1 MTAPGEEGGRPHDA
15 DRPPTSRPPRGG
27 AHAWAGRGRIAPLAR
42 RSVPWLV
49 AGGCLAWAFAVVP
62 VEALLE
68 ALAQA
73 RLEQLVP
80 LAVLAVV
87 VWFLLESAA
96 YAYAFSRFNQAILSW
111 REARSLRAVTYL
123 LTVIHWHVAKAA
135 VVLRVHATHGIGL
148 LAGTSTL
155 LLYQMVGILVLA
167 VFATIGASLRPTL
180 PAAREVLIAALLLAL
195 GTLIGFGLLRADR
208 PRIGLLDELRRLA
221 LFQAYRR
228 LELRDL
234 AVLCALKAAYQLVF
248 VLVYW
253 LGLRAF
259 GVALSFPHVLVAT
272 ALLQVVGG
280 LPIAPA
286 GLGTQQAAML
296 LFFSDPLEDGAD
308 APAILA
314 FAFVLPLTTMIL
326 RGLLA
331 CLYLGDLARP
341 SPPPVGTAD
350 TVGDDDAGPAPASPP
365 AAGPLARTSSS
376 SSATTRV

>member
-1 MTAPGEEGGRPHDA
+1 MTSPAEEGGRPHGA
-15 DRPPTSRPPRGG
+15 GGPPHAPAPRGG
-27 AHAWAGRGRIAPLAR
+27 PNARTSVRIAPLAR
-42 RSVPWLV
+42 RLLPWLV
-49 AGGCLAWAFAVVP
+49 AVGCLAWAFAVVP

-73 RLEQLVP
+73 SLERLVP
-80 LAVLAVV
+80 LAVVAVV

-96 YAYAFSRFNQAILSW
+96 YAYAFSRFNAPLSW

-135 VVLRVHATHGIGL
+135 VVLRLHATHGIGL

-167 VFATIGASLRPTL
+167 VFATIGAVFRPSL
-180 PAAREVLIAALLLAL
+180 PAAREVLIAALLLVL

-208 PRIGLLDELRRLA
+208 PKIGLLEELRRLTV
-221 LFQAYRR
+221 FQAWRQ

-234 AVLCALKAAYQLVF
+234 AMLCALKAAYQLVF

-259 GVALSFPHVLVAT
+259 DVALSFPHVLVAT

-296 LFFSDPLEDGAD
+296 LFFSDPRRAGTD

-314 FAFVLPLTTMIL
+314 FAFVLPFTTMVL
-326 RGLLA
+326 RALLA

-341 SPPPVGTAD
+341 A
-350 TVGDDDAGPAPASPP
+350 PP
-365 AAGPLARTSSS
+365 AAGTDGNPPAPPSRFGVEPASASSGSSETS
-376 SSATTRV
+376 RV